1 MKSTK
6 NFRFLFFSIVIG
18 LLLIITACGNND
30 DSTTETKNEN
40 KESTEKAEVTLDSAM
55 GEVKIPADTERV
67 MAPFHEDALLA
78 LGVTPVAK
86 WAIGETVQEYLE
98 KDLKDVPSIEWNLPL
113 EQVLSHE
120 PDLII
125 LENNMD
131 GYEGKY
137 EEYNKIATTYVMTEE
152 TQADWRKQ
160 IDTFGKMLGKEEVA
174 KKALSDYESKVAE
187 AKDQLKEAIGDQT
200 VAAIWAVGNQ
210 FFLFEHN
217 RHSADVIYNELGL
230 NQPALVKEL
239 GDAQTAQ
246 WNPISVEKLSELDAD
261 HVFLLALEGEQGIET
276 LENSA
281 VWQSTPAAKN
291 GHVHIL
297 NDASNWTNK
306 GLLASEKTIDDIIK
320 TLVK

>member
-40 KESTEKAEVTLDSAM
+40 KESTETAEVTLDSAM
-55 GEVKIPADTERV
+55 GEVTIPADIKRV

-152 TQADWRKQ
+152 TQTDWHKQ
-160 IDTFGKMLGKEEVA
+160 IETFGKILGKEEAA
-174 KKALSDYESKVAE
+174 KKALSDYETKVTE

-217 RHSADVIYNELGL
+217 RHSADVVYNELGL

-239 GDAQTAQ
+239 GDAQNAQ

-281 VWQSTPAAKN
+281 VWQSTPAAQN
-291 GHVHIL
+291 GNVHIL

-306 GLLASEKTIDDIIK
+306 GLLASEKTIDDIVK
-320 TLVK
+320 TLIK